1 MERIE
6 YTQDFTESIIEE
18 ALDKLADSI
27 MSLPTDRQNQLKQEL
42 ELEMSEEK
50 KVYTIEELSKILQ
63 LSAETV
69 RRSIRDGKIKAIR
82 LGSGPKAPIRITKE
96 EVDKIL
102 SEGI

>member
-6 YTQDFTESIIEE
+6 YTQDSTESSLEE

-27 MSLPTDRQNQLKQEL
+27 RGLPSDRQNQLKQEL
-42 ELEMSEEK
+42 ELDMSEEK
-50 KVYTIEELSKILQ
+50 KIYTVEELAKMLQ

-69 RRSIRDGKIKAIR
+69 RRSIRDGKIKVIR
-82 LGSGPKAPIRITKE
+82 LGTGSKPPIRITKA